1 MLFCLAPKE
10 NVWYTEKTDST
21 ILSGYGARHAVRFL
35 RFKNPLSVS
44 CGFYTIEPCAACFK
58 RFRRTRRCP
67 VSSFFG
73 RGDAALLLAPLPSAL
88 PEKSCFRV
96 VKLTDAHGRDR
107 YPDLLTDSAF
117 PDRVLSYVAGN
128 EETIALYDRLSSHF
142 PPERLQVYLCPEDEE
157 ILRRILAEAKACAS
171 LPAAA
176 TPVLDE
182 AEQALLSELCER
194 FYASDAMAEELERL
208 LCYLHF
214 RCADPA
220 GAVSDFLKDRPPV
233 RNRKEGKA
241 CLASFREYCSLT

>member
-1 MLFCLAPKE
+1 MLYVFSAS
-10 NVWYTEKTDST
+10 KT
-21 ILSGYGARHAVRFL
+21 LFRFL
-35 RFKNPLSVS
+35 ADFMQLNPVL
-44 CGFYTIEPCAACFK
+44 
-58 RFRRTRRCP
+58 P
-67 VSSFFG
+67 VSNGSGEPDDVPFLLSSDAVTDDWSPAPA
-73 RGDAALLLAPLPSAL
+73 DAALLLAPLPSAL

-96 VKLTDAHGRDR
+96 VKLTDANGRDR

-117 PDRVLSYVAGN
+117 PDRVLSYVAEN

-157 ILRRILAEAKACAS
+157 ILRRILAEAKAFVS

-220 GAVSDFLKDRPPV
+220 DAVSDFWKDRPPV

>member
-1 MLFCLAPKE
+1 MLYVFSAS
-10 NVWYTEKTDST
+10 KT
-21 ILSGYGARHAVRFL
+21 LFRFL
-35 RFKNPLSVS
+35 ADFIQLNQTKPAQNGAKEQADTLLLSSDAVTPDWNPA
-44 CGFYTIEPCAACFK
+44 PA
-58 RFRRTRRCP
+58 
-67 VSSFFG
+67 
-73 RGDAALLLAPLPSAL
+73 DATLLLAPLPSAL

-96 VKLTDAHGRDR
+96 VKLTDAGGRDR
-107 YPDLLTDSAF
+107 YPDLLTDSFF
-117 PDRVLSYVAGN
+117 PDRVLSYVAEN

-157 ILRRILAEAKACAS
+157 ILQRVFFEAKAFAS

-176 TPVLDE
+176 TPVLNE
-182 AEQALLSELCER
+182 AEQALLSDLCER
-194 FYASDAMAEELERL
+194 FYASDAMVEELERL

-233 RNRKEGKA
+233 RNRKEGKV